1 MTDITQ
7 RHNLIE
13 LTIDPEFQILIPA
26 LSKEEYSGLETSI
39 VSEGCRDSLIAWNGI
54 IVDGHNRFEICTKHN
69 IPFNTISRD
78 FTDREEAIDWMCT
91 NQLARRNLAPEMI
104 SYLRGKQYEI
114 RKKREG
120 RPEKR
125 DQNDPVIAIRTA
137 EKIAQ
142 EQHVSAPTVKRD
154 ADFAKAVD
162 AVGET
167 LGQDV
172 KQKILSGEINVS
184 KSGIID
190 AAKLNG
196 LFTSDSEEWY
206 TPKEILDAVYAT
218 FENGIDVDPCSP
230 VGNPRVDAKVRFT
243 KIDDGLKQS
252 WKGTVFMNPP
262 YGNVIGDWVSKAL
275 DEYLHGEATGII
287 ILVPARTDTAWFQS
301 LVQYPWCAVKGRLKF
316 SDNKNSAPFPSAI
329 FYIGENLKSFFEE
342 FEQFGP
348 IFRKVCWEEA
358 DVS

>member
-13 LTIDPEFQILIPA
+13 LTIDPEFQTLIPS
-26 LSKEEYSGLETSI
+26 LSKEEYSGLEESI
-39 VSEGCRDSLIAWNGI
+39 VSEGCRDALVAWNGI
-54 IVDGHNRFEICTKHN
+54 LVDGHNRFEICTKHH
-69 IPFNTISRD
+69 IQFRVVSKEFP
-78 FTDREEAIDWMCT
+78 DREGAIDWMCT
-91 NQLARRNLAPEMI
+91 NQLARRNLGPEMI

-114 RKKREG
+114 RKKREWSRHPVG
-120 RPEKR
+120 
-125 DQNDPVIAIRTA
+125 DQNDPLPKTA

-162 AVGET
+162 AVGES

-184 KSGIID
+184 KSGVID

-206 TPKEILDAVYAT
+206 TPQEILDAVYAT

-230 VGNPRVDAKVRFT
+230 VGNPRVDARARFT
-243 KIDDGLKQS
+243 KDDDGLKQS

-262 YGNVIGDWVSKAL
+262 YGNVIGDWVKKAL
-275 DEYLHGEATGII
+275 DEYKSGNAKEII
-287 ILVPARTDTAWFQS
+287 ILVPARTDTAWFQT
-301 LVQYPWCAVKGRLKF
+301 LVDWPWCGVKGRLKF

-329 FYIGENLKSFFEE
+329 FYIGENLKAFFEC

-348 IFRKVCWEEA
+348 VFRKVCWEEA